1 MKRSS
6 MGKEMM
12 SGKRKGPPPKKG
24 PMAQGMMESPRKKM
38 ASGMTPIA
46 PMAMKKGGMAKKPK
60 MAKGGMMLIIGV
72 GKKPSMKKGK

>member
-1 MKRSS
+1 MKRAS

-38 ASGMTPIA
+38 AMGME
-46 PMAMKKGGMAKKPK
+46 PMAMKKGGMVKKPK
-60 MAKGGMMLIIGV
+60 MGKGGMMLIIGV